1 MLPLSAT
8 LRWDDLRV
16 RAPSGALLHGLLLRP
31 RRTRA
36 PLPTVVLLPGG
47 LGAGRTMTK
56 RPGALKLARAG
67 MAVVGF
73 NAEGRCSGKLGDPR
87 SEGTNDFNGHRDQDG
102 LAAVIHTVARHPA
115 VDGDRIGLYALS
127 FGLVAAAGCLARH
140 PELPVRYLADEE
152 GPADCASALLRA
164 WSIEGEDA
172 DWCRKA
178 QELFGHADPQRSGAA
193 RDAAFWAQREPVR
206 SIGAFRG
213 HYLRLQAQWDHVQPP
228 KEPSQVARF
237 HQPPRWWHA
246 KHACQLVAAALD
258 GGVPWVRVNLPEQSN
273 PVGARFDAQQ
283 RPHLVPGSMEEHP
296 DLWVR
301 AVAELAG
308 IALRER

>member
-1 MLPLSAT
+1 MLRLSAS

-31 RRTRA
+31 RSIRG
-36 PLPTVVLLPGG
+36 PLPAVVLLPGG
-47 LGAGRTMTK
+47 LGAGRTMTR
-56 RPGALKLARAG
+56 RPGALSLARAG
-67 MAVVGF
+67 MAVAAF

-87 SEGTNDFNGHRDQDG
+87 SEGQNDFNGHRDQDG
-102 LAAVIHTVARHPA
+102 LAAVIRTVARHPA
-115 VDGDRIGLYALS
+115 VDSERIGLYALS
-127 FGLVAAAGCLARH
+127 YGLVAAAGCLARH
-140 PELPVRYLADEE
+140 PDLPVRYLVDEE

-164 WSIEGEDA
+164 WAIEGEDS
-172 DWCRKA
+172 DWCRRA
-178 QELFGHADPQRSGAA
+178 LELFGHACPQRGGSS

-213 HYLRLQAQWDHVQPP
+213 RYLRLQAQWDHVQPP
-228 KEPSQVARF
+228 KDSSQVACF

-246 KHACQLVAAALD
+246 KHACQLVGAALD
-258 GGVPWVRVNLPEQSN
+258 GGVPWVRVNLAEHGN
-273 PVGARFDAQQ
+273 PAGMRFDTQQ
-283 RPHLVPGSMEEHP
+283 RPRLVPDSMEEHP
-296 DLWVR
+296 HLWAR